1 MDHSQ
6 SELPLGTVFGC
17 AAFVFPNGEASLR
30 GEFPSI
36 TGWQIGC
43 VLQVSGWDFGGEL
56 LVTGGFGTRL
66 YVYQKN
72 ANELVV

>member
-1 MDHSQ
+1 MDRLQ
-6 SELPLGTVFGC
+6 FELPLGTVFGC
-17 AAFVFPNGEASLR
+17 AAFGFPDGEASLR

-36 TGWQIGC
+36 TGWQIRC

-56 LVTGGFGTRL
+56 LVTGGFGTGL